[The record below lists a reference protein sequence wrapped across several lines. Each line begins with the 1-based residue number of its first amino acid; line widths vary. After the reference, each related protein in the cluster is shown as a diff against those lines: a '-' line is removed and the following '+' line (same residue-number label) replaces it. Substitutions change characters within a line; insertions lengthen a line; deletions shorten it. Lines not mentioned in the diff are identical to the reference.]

1 MNFIGAAIAV
11 AGAAIGA
18 SLGNGKV
25 YFYYNRSDRQT
36 TGITEQIT
44 NFDVHRCR
52 LDRSCSHHGGSYSLL
67 TDFPIIGTS
76 KTHNYRRDEN
86 DSQSRIGRDYR
97 IR

>member
-25 YFYYNRSDRQT
+25 ISTTIEAIARQT
-36 TGITEQIT
+36 D
-44 NFDVHRCR
+44 FDVHRCR
-52 LDRSCSHHGGSYSLL
+52 FDRSCSHHGGSYSFL

-76 KTHNYRRDEN
+76 KTDNYRRDEN